1 MQAAPNTPMTRAQK
15 LRWYADQ
22 LAKDAVTEEQRGNKE
37 AAISKYL
44 QASDLLLLLA
54 KSEDNYASWKSYAD
68 KATFCQG
75 KARGLI
81 AATPRRELGTV

>member
-1 MQAAPNTPMTRAQK
+1 MTRAQK

-22 LAKDAVTEEQRGNKE
+22 LAKDAAAEEQRGNKE

-54 KSEDNYASWKSYAD
+54 KSEDNYASWKHYAD
-68 KATFCQG
+68 KATLCQS

-81 AATPRRELGTV
+81 AVTPRREPV